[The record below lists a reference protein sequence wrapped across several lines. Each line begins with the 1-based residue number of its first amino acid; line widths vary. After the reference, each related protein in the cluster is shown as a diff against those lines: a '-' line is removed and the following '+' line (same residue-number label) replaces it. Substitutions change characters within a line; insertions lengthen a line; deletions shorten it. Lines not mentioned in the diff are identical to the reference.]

1 MIKVLLSGVGRRVEL
16 VNFFKENGF
25 FIVSLDIDLTA
36 PALYFSHKFY
46 KNLKFDDEN
55 FITNIV
61 NIINNEGIDLAFSL
75 IDPELPIFA
84 KNKEKLESIFRFF
97 PNYNAVN
104 TTYDKLLFFKYFN
117 KLVKYNTIPTLFL
130 NDLIEDIDEK
140 YKRIEIDSFINC
152 IINDDFLAIKPVF
165 GSSSKEFFKIKNIF
179 KKFNNLKKL
188 NRYLIN
194 FFKILNLD
202 LKKFIIQKYIDYD
215 EEVTVDIFYDIDS
228 KVVELCQRK
237 RLKVRSGEV
246 ERAVTVKYTFL
257 TNFILYLSDILIKN
271 GFKLVG
277 PVNFQFLIKD
287 EDEFY
292 LSEINTRFGG
302 GYPLSYYSNANFFE
316 HIKNIFYN
324 KNLDYFLD
332 SRYKENI
339 YMLRY
344 DSSFIIENL

>member
-46 KNLKFDDEN
+46 KNLKFDNQN
-55 FITNIV
+55 FISNII

-84 KNKEKLESIFRFF
+84 KNKEKLENIFRFF
-97 PNYNAVN
+97 PNYNVVN
-104 TTYDKLLFFKYFN
+104 ITYNKFLFFEYFN
-117 KLVKYNTIPTLFL
+117 KLVKPNIIPTLFL
-130 NDLIEDIDEK
+130 NDLTEIEDKKNKKLKIDN
-140 YKRIEIDSFINC
+140 FVNC
-152 IINDDFLAIKPVF
+152 IINDDFLAIKPVW
-165 GSSSKEFFKIKNIF
+165 GSSSKDFFKIKNIF
-179 KKFNNLKKL
+179 KHFDNLQNLTK
-188 NRYLIN
+188 YLIN
-194 FFKILNLD
+194 FFEISNLD
-202 LKKFIIQKYIDYD
+202 FKKFIIQKYIDYN

-237 RLKVRSGEV
+237 RLKVRAGEV
-246 ERAVTVKYTFL
+246 ERAVTVKYPFL

-271 GFKLVG
+271 DFKLVG

-287 EDEFY
+287 ENEFY

-302 GYPLSYYSNANFFE
+302 GYPLSYYSNANFLE
-316 HIKNIFYN
+316 HIKNIFCN
-324 KNLDYFLD
+324 KNLNYFLD

-344 DSSFIIENL
+344 DSSFVIENL